1 MDVMIITKL
10 DNMEQLVF
18 DTVQR
23 GVTRLHGEGGYTRES
38 TNVLLTVVSKDEAFA
53 LKRAVR
59 KRDPD
64 AFIIVHDDIGVAGNF
79 EMRL

>member
-1 MDVMIITKL
+1 M
-10 DNMEQLVF
+10 
-18 DTVQR
+18 
-23 GVTRLHGEGGYTRES
+23 TRLHGEGGYTRES